1 MTKECYIMSFGK
13 AIEEAE
19 SLLQDGYDVEIRR
32 IGRDSAQVFAVRKKK
47 IKVERDVVSPKS
59 QPT

>member
-1 MTKECYIMSFGK
+1 MSFGK